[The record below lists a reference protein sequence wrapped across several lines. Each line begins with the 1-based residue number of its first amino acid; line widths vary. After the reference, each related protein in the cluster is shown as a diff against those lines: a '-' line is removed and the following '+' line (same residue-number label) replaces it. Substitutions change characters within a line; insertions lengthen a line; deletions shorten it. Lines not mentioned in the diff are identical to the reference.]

1 VEAMASHRPYRPA
14 RGIEGALKE
23 ISQNS
28 GILYDPEAVT
38 ACLKLFNERGT
49 KIE

>member
-1 VEAMASHRPYRPA
+1 MASHRPYRPA
-14 RGIEGALKE
+14 RGIEGALEE
-23 ISQNS
+23 ISKNS

-38 ACLKLFNERGT
+38 ACLKLISEEGL